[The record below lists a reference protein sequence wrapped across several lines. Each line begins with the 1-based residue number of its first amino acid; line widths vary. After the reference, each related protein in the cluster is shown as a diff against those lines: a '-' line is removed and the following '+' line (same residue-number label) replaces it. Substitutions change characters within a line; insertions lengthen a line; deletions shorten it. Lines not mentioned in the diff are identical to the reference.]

1 MSETK
6 HISEMAERVA
16 NNLFSIFKWKRK
28 VASDFS
34 WDCVSPDEHGGKK
47 IIPLTVFFITEILM
61 ITRLNTL
68 TLILKVTQKAQ

>member
-28 VASDFS
+28 IASDFS

-47 IIPLTVFFITEILM
+47 DHPSD
-61 ITRLNTL
+61 
-68 TLILKVTQKAQ
+68 

>member
-28 VASDFS
+28 IASDFS

-47 IIPLTVFFITEILM
+47 IIRLIAFFITEIPM
-61 ITRLNTL
+61 IMKLNI
-68 TLILKVTQKAQ
+68 LILILRVMRKAQ